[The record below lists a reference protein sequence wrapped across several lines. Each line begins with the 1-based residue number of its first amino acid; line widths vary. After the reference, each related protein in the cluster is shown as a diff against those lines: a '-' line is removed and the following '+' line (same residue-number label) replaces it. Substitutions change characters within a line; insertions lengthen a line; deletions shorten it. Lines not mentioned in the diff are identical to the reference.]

1 MFIPR
6 FCCTRVFF
14 YGSKNGSIRAR
25 WIQSV
30 STDHPMLAIQSRSRG
45 PCLAEIGDPIP
56 YAPCRVY
63 LPTILQNWVI
73 YGVNVG
79 KYTIHGAYGIV
90 ITMKRNIAIEI
101 VDLAMN
107 SMVILHSYNG
117 YDSIWIQSFT
127 EIQSLIKLKHWG
139 RCWENNLVGGL
150 EPWNFRTFRILVLG
164 IIIPNIFWQRGSN
177 HQQRFFQPR

>member
-1 MFIPR
+1 
-6 FCCTRVFF
+6 
-14 YGSKNGSIRAR
+14 
-25 WIQSV
+25 
-30 STDHPMLAIQSRSRG
+30 
-45 PCLAEIGDPIP
+45 
-56 YAPCRVY
+56 
-63 LPTILQNWVI
+63 VI

-79 KYTIHGAYGIV
+79 KYSIDGAYGIV

-139 RCWENNLVGGL
+139 RRWENNLVGGD
-150 EPWNFRTFRILVLG
+150 WNHGIL
-164 IIIPNIFWQRGSN
+164 
-177 HQQRFFQPR
+177 